1 MNQLQA
7 DLCTPRRSMGYL
19 SGPVSAPTALIRN
32 QHRFRALE
40 VSHQLWELGIL
51 HYCPHANSPQVG
63 ATDIDYETWMRMD
76 LEVLR
81 RCDWILMTDGWAS
94 SEGCRREFNL
104 ATALQ
109 IPIVYTVQ
117 EAEALV
123 ACLDDGVRVEDSL

>member
-7 DLCTPRRSMGYL
+7 DLRAARRAMGYL
-19 SGPVSAPTALIRN
+19 SGPMSGETALIRN

-63 ATDIDYETWMRMD
+63 ATDVDYETWMRMD

-81 RCDWILMTDGWAS
+81 RCDWVIMTGEWAS

-104 ATALQ
+104 ANSLK
-109 IPIVYTVQ
+109 IPIVNTVH
-117 EAEALV
+117 EAVALV
-123 ACLDDGVRVEDSL
+123 ASLDAGLRAEDLI